1 MLFGVTHIFVSF
13 CVFCYIKV
21 EYTYFMKKSISTF
34 LKHTAQDKVN
44 RSANPA
50 IVRASTI
57 FFKSIQELLN
67 HKHVSK
73 NKRIDYYDYGRA
85 GTQTTTQLQNIIVEL
100 EKAHHVFLTPSGF
113 AAVALSIMSICRP
126 GDEIIVT
133 DSVYFPTRMLT
144 SKLLKE
150 FGVKAQFYNPDDL
163 EDLKNKIT
171 KNTKM
176 IFVENP
182 GSNTFEF
189 QDLSQII
196 KLAKKNNIITALDN
210 TWGTPLF
217 LRPLDI
223 GFDMSISSATKYFS
237 GHSDVMVGTLAV
249 NKKVFSKVNF
259 YNRVSGYRASPD
271 DAYLVIRGLRTLD
284 VRLEKHQRNTKE
296 VIKFLIKQKK
306 IKEVLYPHKKGTK
319 NYKNWKKYYT
329 GSTGLIG
336 LVIKSKS
343 KNSVY
348 KFVNKLELFGIGYSW
363 GGFESLA
370 VYQDIQREFK
380 KYNDKNLH
388 IVRLHI
394 GLEDPKDLI
403 LDLKQSLKNIK

>member
-1 MLFGVTHIFVSF
+1 
-13 CVFCYIKV
+13 
-21 EYTYFMKKSISTF
+21 MKKSITTF

-50 IVRASTI
+50 VVRASTI
-57 FFKSIQELLN
+57 FFKSMQELLN
-67 HKHVSK
+67 HKTISK
-73 NKRIDYYDYGRA
+73 NKRVDYYDYGRA

-113 AAVALSIMSICRP
+113 ASVSLSIMSICRP
-126 GDEIIVT
+126 GDEILVT
-133 DSVYFPTRMLT
+133 DSVYFPTRMIT

-150 FGVKAQFYNPDDL
+150 FGVKAQFYNPDNLD
-163 EDLKNKIT
+163 DLKQKIT
-171 KNTKM
+171 KKTKM

-189 QDLSQII
+189 QDLSAIV
-196 KLAKKNNIITALDN
+196 KMAKKNNIISALDN

-217 LRPLDI
+217 LRPLEI

-271 DAYLVIRGLRTLD
+271 DAYLVIRGIRTLD
-284 VRLEKHQRNTKE
+284 VRLEKHEKNAKII
-296 VIKFLIKQKK
+296 VNFLKKQKK
-306 IKEVLYPHKKGTK
+306 IKEVLYPHKKGSK
-319 NYKNWKKYYT
+319 NYKNWKKYYS
-329 GSTGLIG
+329 GASGLLG
-336 LVIKSKS
+336 TVIKSKS
-343 KNSVY
+343 KSSVY
-348 KFVNKLELFGIGYSW
+348 KFINSLELFGIGYSW

-370 VYQDIQREFK
+370 VYQDIQREFH
-380 KYNDKNLH
+380 KYKDKNLH
-388 IVRLHI
+388 LVRFHI

-403 LDLKQSLKNIK
+403 HDIKNSLKHIR